1 MPSNEELQAEFK
13 ERFTLFQRLMSEQR
27 YHQVILYFRDTL
39 KNCRVI
45 RPEYIYFLAYAYLMI
60 EDYEHGEI
68 LVEDLFDLNMSPD
81 SAKEF
86 INIFIAKKQ
95 FYKAFNVIEK
105 ILGRVQITDKDFQA
119 NLKNFIQ
126 QNNLQIEKYPRI
138 CKFIME

>member
-1 MPSNEELQAEFK
+1 
-13 ERFTLFQRLMSEQR
+13 MSEQR